1 MKTVIALALFVITAS
16 FILAPPKPVPVA
28 AYDCSDEII
37 SSMPY
42 EGQDGKY
49 YRMVKI
55 DRSQNRFK
63 AKYFAFRE
71 NGRSVYER
79 YNEWKTGRNILLISS
94 GTYISRD
101 QPTPDGLTIDN
112 GTVVNSSVSK
122 SFDGLVIVYAT
133 GGIAATDI
141 TEQMVKMNCNGVEKP
156 YDIRDNLDRQEFIA
170 CAQKVEATIF
180 QTHILIFKDK
190 LKIDLPRYGTR
201 AALPASRRFLAAC
214 YQGKTL
220 YHIIVHIE
228 PNLTLYEAT
237 LAAQKFLKEVKEM
250 DSITYMV
257 NLDTG
262 MQNVFEL
269 RDCKGNIRTDIVG
282 TVSPPQATNLL
293 VYYYE

>member
-1 MKTVIALALFVITAS
+1 M
-16 FILAPPKPVPVA
+16 KPVLYLLVFAIATSFMVVPEKPMPL

-37 SSMPY
+37 SSVPY
-42 EGQDGKY
+42 EGMEGKY
-49 YRMVKI
+49 YRMIKI
-55 DRSQNRFK
+55 NRSQNRFK

-71 NGRSVYER
+71 NGKTVYER

-94 GTYISRD
+94 GTYISRE

-112 GTVVNSSVSK
+112 GTVVNRSVSN

-133 GGIAATDI
+133 GGIAVTDI
-141 TEQMVKMNCNGVEKP
+141 SEQAVKINCNGTEKS
-156 YDIRDNLDRQEFIA
+156 YNVNDYMDREDFIA
-170 CAQKVEATIF
+170 CAQKSEATIF
-180 QTHILIFKDK
+180 QTHLLVFKDA
-190 LKIDLPRYGTR
+190 LKISPPRAGTSSANR
-201 AALPASRRFLAAC
+201 ASRRFLAAC

-220 YHIIVHIE
+220 YHVIVHIE
-228 PNLTLYEAT
+228 PALTLYEAT
-237 LAAQKFLKEVKEM
+237 LAAQNFLKDLKEM

-269 RDCKGNIRTDIVG
+269 RDCRGGVRRDIEG
-282 TVSPPQATNLL
+282 TVSPQQATNLL